1 MKFLPDAGPLGALPP
16 DPQDLALF
24 SRQNGSLWHSLG
36 DRLSLSP
43 AVPAAEPVARV
54 ASQHCPIP
62 SGSGDPRM
70 DHINPAVQYS
80 FSERRFPLNF
90 VSHSRGS
97 VHSTPLLSAWHT
109 PPSGRPFPNRQNS
122 ASPYQRQDLKIF

>member
-1 MKFLPDAGPLGALPP
+1 MKFLCNAGPLGALPP

-24 SRQNGSLWHSLG
+24 PRQNGSLWHSLG

-70 DHINPAVQYS
+70 DHFNLAVQYS
-80 FSERRFPLNF
+80 FSERRLPLNF

-97 VHSTPLLSAWHT
+97 LQLFRPRQPVPSSQSV
-109 PPSGRPFPNRQNS
+109 PPSPYTPQS
-122 ASPYQRQDLKIF
+122 ASAFPF